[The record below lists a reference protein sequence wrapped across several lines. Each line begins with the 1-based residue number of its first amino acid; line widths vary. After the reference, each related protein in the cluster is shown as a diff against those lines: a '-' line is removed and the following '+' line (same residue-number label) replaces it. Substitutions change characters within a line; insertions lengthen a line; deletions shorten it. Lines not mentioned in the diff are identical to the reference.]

1 MKHWHRLAVLAFAGL
16 PLAVFG
22 ETYTCVSFEY
32 PPLVHQSENGPPQG
46 LAVEIV
52 DRIFRNMGDTMR
64 IEVFPWARALAM
76 ASRGNADCIFTLY
89 HAPERERYFDYS
101 NETLIPQI
109 VYFYA
114 RRGVLV
120 DFDGD
125 MASIKGFSVGT
136 AHQINYGP
144 KFEQARSRLNID
156 EAPTIEQ
163 NFMKLARGRVDLVPS
178 NLYTASS
185 TLALASMKDYAD
197 RIVKLPVPVESVMSY
212 IAFPKS
218 RKLNRLRD
226 RFDAELR
233 KFVLS
238 DEYHHLLQ
246 RYNIDIPSEP
256 DRIAQSTRSR

>member
-1 MKHWHRLAVLAFAGL
+1 MKHWHRLGMLALAGL
-16 PLAVFG
+16 PLAALG
-22 ETYTCVSFEY
+22 ETYSCVSFEY
-32 PPLVHQSENGPPQG
+32 PPLIHQAAGGPPQG

-52 DRIFRNMGDTMR
+52 DRVFRKLGDTMQIR
-64 IEVFPWARALAM
+64 IFPWARALAM
-76 ASRGNADCIFTLY
+76 VGQGNADCIFTLY
-89 HAPERERYFDYS
+89 HAPERELFLDYS
-101 NETLIPQI
+101 NEALVPQI
-109 VYFYA
+109 IYFYA
-114 RRGVLV
+114 RKGVLV
-120 DFDGD
+120 EFDGD

-144 KFEQARSRLNID
+144 KFEQARPRLNID

-212 IAFPKS
+212 IAFSKA
-218 RKLNRLRD
+218 RKLTTLRD
-226 RFDAELR
+226 RFDVELR

-238 DEYHHLLQ
+238 DEYHRLLQ
-246 RYNIDIPSEP
+246 RYNIDIPPE
-256 DRIAQSTRSR
+256 RERMAQSMQPK

>member
-1 MKHWHRLAVLAFAGL
+1 
-16 PLAVFG
+16 
-22 ETYTCVSFEY
+22 
-32 PPLVHQSENGPPQG
+32 VHQGAGGPPQG
-46 LAVEIV
+46 LAVEVV
-52 DRIFRNMGDTMR
+52 DRVFRNMGDTMR
-64 IEVFPWARALAM
+64 VEIFPWARALAL
-76 ASRGNADCIFTLY
+76 ASQGNADCIFTLY
-89 HAPERERYFDYS
+89 HAPERERYFDYG

-114 RRGVLV
+114 RKGVLV

-125 MASIKGFSVGT
+125 MASIQGFSVGT

-144 KFEQARSRLNID
+144 KFEQARQRLNID

-185 TLALASMKDYAD
+185 TLALASMQGYAD

-218 RKLNRLRD
+218 RKLAALRD
-226 RFDAELR
+226 RFDATLR

-238 DEYHHLLQ
+238 GEYLRLLQ
-246 RYNIDIPSEP
+246 RYNITIPPERE
-256 DRIAQSTRSR
+256 RIAQSARPR

>member
-1 MKHWHRLAVLAFAGL
+1 MKHWHRLGMLAFAGL
-16 PLAVFG
+16 PLAALG
-22 ETYTCVSFEY
+22 ETYSCVSFEY
-32 PPLVHQSENGPPQG
+32 PPLIHQVADGPPQG

-52 DRIFRNMGDTMR
+52 NRVFRNMGDTMR
-64 IEVFPWARALAM
+64 VEIFPWARALAM
-76 ASRGNADCIFTLY
+76 TSQGNADCIFTLY
-89 HAPERERYFDYS
+89 HAPERERYLDYS

-114 RRGVLV
+114 RKGVLV

-144 KFEQARSRLNID
+144 KFEQARPRLNID

-185 TLALASMKDYAD
+185 TLALASMKGYAD

-218 RKLNRLRD
+218 KKLTALRD

-238 DEYHHLLQ
+238 GEYHRLLQ
-246 RYNIDIPSEP
+246 CYNIDIPPE
-256 DRIAQSTRSR
+256 RERMAQSTQSR